1 MYEALYQLSH
11 HAPLVIF
18 IASVLDVF
26 FLSGYILYGLAT
38 LSAVA
43 MMHMSGMITVPEV
56 IMAAVAGTVLG
67 NQINYWLGHF
77 FSTTTV
83 IKKRIDSPRA
93 QKAKTFLES
102 KGLLVFMII
111 GRFVTFFRPIH
122 GLILGALNINPYRVL
137 IYDLIL
143 STLWVS
149 VWLWILL
156 SGEFAFNR
164 LLHSSQ

>member
-43 MMHMSGMITVPEV
+43 MMHMSGMITVPE
-56 IMAAVAGTVLG
+56 IIIAAVAGTVLG
-67 NQINYWLGHF
+67 NQINYWLGRF
-77 FSTTTV
+77 FSTTAF
-83 IKKRIDSPRA
+83 IKKRIDTPRA
-93 QKAKTFLES
+93 QNATVFLQT
-102 KGLLVFMII
+102 KGLLVYMII

-122 GLILGALNINPYRVL
+122 GLILGTLNINPYRVL

-149 VWLWILL
+149 VWLWVLL
-156 SGEFAFNR
+156 SGAFALETLFTK
-164 LLHSSQ
+164 